1 MADKTKY
8 PWQQAVVDA
17 FLAPAS
23 DLPGKINIA
32 ERAIS
37 ARLTQPGGLDFDER
51 IALNDGLR
59 ALQVLLSEAQSHAT
73 DGRRAK
79 KSHEKRDEEPS
90 DKKDTA

>member
-1 MADKTKY
+1 MPDKIKY
-8 PWQQAVVDA
+8 PWQQAMVDA

-23 DLPGKINIA
+23 DLPGKINVA

-37 ARLTQPGGLDFDER
+37 ARLREPGHLHVEER

-59 ALQVLLSEAQSHAT
+59 ALQVLLSELRSHAT

-79 KSHEKRDEEPS
+79 KSEEKPDEEPEE
-90 DKKDTA
+90 KKDTA